1 MDAMDRLR
9 RATAARAHEK
19 FFADG
24 YGWIGREDTDAAR
37 EEARASERE
46 LQLVLR
52 EFSENGRLEDKHHGN
67 YMTTPHFALWY
78 ETDLDRAAFYERNHL
93 RRKMLATLLDADEGG
108 FAGFHFNA
116 DEEGW
121 TEHSQG
127 ELVAAGR
134 TLEVLGLVDVRGESS
149 GYIMLRLTSEG
160 VRVTTD
166 PNELAKTLP
175 VSGTEDDE
183 GAEQIVADA
192 MRTLIFDVE
201 QLLEARGWSEAL
213 AELKEGDDAFAYE
226 RWRDAVREYYRAA
239 ESGLKYRLAEADA
252 TFADSTAL
260 RKLAALAVQHDLIPP
275 NYQDMFGFLDSI
287 RSPRSHG
294 GGPKP
299 KPVPVGRNEALL
311 MGNHARALLLYLGG
325 QCHL

>member
-9 RATAARAHEK
+9 RAVGARAHEK
-19 FFADG
+19 FFDDG
-24 YGWIGREDTDAAR
+24 YGWIGREDTGAAR
-37 EEARASERE
+37 DDARASERE

-52 EFSENGRLEDKHHGN
+52 EFSENWMLEDKHHGS
-67 YMTTPHFALWY
+67 YMATPHLALWY
-78 ETDLDRAAFYERNHL
+78 ETELDRPAFYKRNEL
-93 RRKMLATLLDADEGG
+93 RRKMLAALFEADEGG
-108 FAGFHFNA
+108 FAGFDFNA

-121 TEHSQG
+121 TDHSQG
-127 ELVAAGR
+127 ELIAAGR
-134 TLEVLGLVDVRGESS
+134 TLEALGLVHERGLSS
-149 GYIMLRLTSEG
+149 GYIMLHINTDG
-160 VRVTTD
+160 VRVATD

-175 VSGTEDDE
+175 VTPTEDDD
-183 GAEQIVADA
+183 GAAQIVSDA
-192 MRTLIFDVE
+192 MQTLILDVE

-213 AELKEGDDAFAYE
+213 GELKEGDDAFAEE

-239 ESGLKYRLAEADA
+239 ESGLKYRLVEAGA
-252 TFADSTAL
+252 TFADSAAL
-260 RKLAALAVQHDLIPP
+260 RRLAALAAQHDLIPP

-311 MGNHARALLLYLGG
+311 MANHARALLLYLGG
-325 QCHL
+325 RAT